1 MSYRGLKRWKSDTH
15 GNTHTHTHTSALQL
29 KITFFDVLDYSEYSD
44 TNISKKKIF
53 HENIAFLVRKQ
64 NYVIL
69 VFLFSLNVADQHCDE
84 NEKESEE
91 EGRRLVRKET
101 DKGFILIHASPSRRA
116 LTQPPA
122 TDDGATPYSKQHT
135 REFVGETT
143 HPPRSRAS
151 TSITDHTS
159 VVLSEPF
166 CCHILRFLATSW
178 TQHRRPLVGQ
188 EYIPH
193 EG

>member
-15 GNTHTHTHTSALQL
+15 ANTHTHTYIRTPAKNHIFRRFRL
-29 KITFFDVLDYSEYSD
+29 FWVLWQDYLE
-44 TNISKKKIF
+44 KKIF